1 MTTPNQGMPQEAPPT
16 PGQSGSNVVAIIA
29 LIGAIIGLVTFWM
42 PVVGLVI
49 SVVALVLAIVGMK
62 GAAAKGGKGL
72 AIAALVVSILGTLG
86 GGASTACA
94 GLLAKGAHDAAQSNG
109 FRSFGDMMKA
119 AADMPKKLDAA
130 AQQAGFKNY
139 AEWQQKDPKAA
150 QAEAQKLGKEMG
162 QRMKHDGEQMQKAG
176 GDTGAAPAAGAA
188 PATDAVHPYLL
199 RFTNPVTGAAGGV
212 TTYALCL
219 FLGAGAAIV
228 LAWALGRRRGIPGFD
243 LLAVGGMALGGGLLG
258 AEAFYLALNGPELV
272 ARYGWRA
279 LLGGAGFVWYGGLL
293 GGAVA
298 VLLYARAYG
307 LPKAI
312 LADLA
317 APGLALGQAFG
328 RWGASRPGA
337 ATGGRRRASPWPWC
351 FRPGQSPRRG
361 SPGTRPSSSRWRG
374 SWSSRPSSWC

>member
-1 MTTPNQGMPQEAPPT
+1 MTTPDQGMPQEAPPT

-176 GDTGAAPAAGAA
+176 GDTGAAPA
-188 PATDAVHPYLL
+188 
-199 RFTNPVTGAAGGV
+199 
-212 TTYALCL
+212 
-219 FLGAGAAIV
+219 
-228 LAWALGRRRGIPGFD
+228 
-243 LLAVGGMALGGGLLG
+243 GGGG
-258 AEAFYLALNGPELV
+258 
-272 ARYGWRA
+272 
-279 LLGGAGFVWYGGLL
+279 
-293 GGAVA
+293 
-298 VLLYARAYG
+298 
-307 LPKAI
+307 
-312 LADLA
+312 
-317 APGLALGQAFG
+317 
-328 RWGASRPGA
+328 
-337 ATGGRRRASPWPWC
+337 TGN
-351 FRPGQSPRRG
+351 
-361 SPGTRPSSSRWRG
+361 
-374 SWSSRPSSWC
+374 